1 MITDPAS
8 TITQS
13 HWGLPSGLGHF
24 IPLFFSFLIRS
35 SAIEFA
41 CLLERQVAIIK
52 KSAIEVLF
60 LRLIISICSALA
72 SSKISL
78 TILISLIL
86 LLIIFSS

>member
-24 IPLFFSFLIRS
+24 IPLFFSFLVKS
-35 SAIEFA
+35 SAIAFA
-41 CLLERQVAIIK
+41 CLLDRHVAIIK

-60 LRLIISICSALA
+60 LRFIISICLALA
-72 SSKISL
+72 SSKRSL
-78 TILISLIL
+78 IILINFIL

>member
-24 IPLFFSFLIRS
+24 IPLFFNFLVRS
-35 SAIEFA
+35 SAIALA
-41 CLLERQVAIIK
+41 CLLERHVAIIK

-78 TILISLIL
+78 TILISFIL
-86 LLIIFSS
+86 LLIIFPP